1 MRAWRAA
8 FLPGSR
14 PTPGRRYS
22 WVSLNSKRAAFCG
35 DVLPTFVAPVEIGAQ
50 VSARMARRFLPGSR
64 PTPGRRYSWVST
76 NSKRAAFSWRC
87 ATDLRRSGGGRS
99 PGLCAH
105 GAPLFVWIPA
115 YAGTTRYLSLSTS
128 KAHVVRDD
136 VIPTFVAPAEAG
148 VQAYARIARRL
159 LPGSRPTPGRQRIC
173 RTLIEAHHHAVY
185 SAI

>member
-1 MRAWRAA
+1 MRENR
-8 FLPGSR
+8 PYGSEGGEQR
-14 PTPGRRYS
+14 YCSPTP
-22 WVSLNSKRAAFCG
+22 
-35 DVLPTFVAPVEIGAQ
+35 IGMCAHGA
-50 VSARMARRFLPGSR
+50 SRFLPGSR
-64 PTPGRRYSWVST
+64 PTPGRRCSWVST

-148 VQAYARIARRL
+148 VQAYARIARRFL
-159 LPGSRPTPGRQRIC
+159 SGSRPTPGRQGI
-173 RTLIEAHHHAVY
+173 
-185 SAI
+185 